1 MMPEPPP
8 PSYRPPDPPP
18 SGPPPT
24 YDPDIY
30 GPLRPPVPPV
40 RVRLVKLVAAL
51 ALVFGGL
58 LGTFLVARWAG
69 WLKPVERAARYDTDG
84 QAGIKSTI
92 KYPVEPK
99 GLMPAAN
106 GVDPDADWK
115 RTVNRRL
122 AEHDAKLRDHEMRI
136 KSLEERM
143 KGQKPPPQATAQAQ
157 AQQPPK
163 PKAYRSMQFVSNKI
177 EPKKVDAPDAHRL
190 AAGQK
195 LPCTV
200 ETSVNSDVTDSYFTA
215 KVRNDI
221 FDTDTGHFLLVPQG
235 STIVGKYHSSQ
246 LLFGNERLP
255 TTSLRLSILGRD
267 SVEIGDG
274 PVVDQKGQSGL
285 VSRVDQHWARLF
297 GAVVIMGVLRGG
309 QQAIQYQLGAN
320 DPAAAVASGMASSA
334 NQVGQMRIGPALNTK
349 PTIEVD
355 AGEQCNLLLV
365 KDLKLPAVAQ
375 Y

>member
-1 MMPEPPP
+1 MTPEPPP
-8 PSYRPPDPPP
+8 NLYRPPDPPP

-40 RVRLVKLVAAL
+40 RVRLFKLVAAL
-51 ALVFGGL
+51 VLVVGGL
-58 LGTFLVARWAG
+58 IGTFVVAKWAG
-69 WLKPVERAARYDTDG
+69 WLKPVGPAARYDTDG

-99 GLMPAAN
+99 ALTTAAN
-106 GVDPDADWK
+106 GGDPDAEWK
-115 RTVNRRL
+115 RWVRSRL
-122 AEHDAKLRDHEMRI
+122 SEHDAKLTDHEARL
-136 KSLEERM
+136 KALEGQM
-143 KGQKPPPQATAQAQ
+143 KGKKPPPTQAPAQ

-177 EPKKVDAPDAHRL
+177 EPKKLDDPDAYRL

-195 LPCTV
+195 LACVV
-200 ETSVNSDVTDSYFTA
+200 ETAVNSDVTDSYFTA

-221 FDTDTGHFLLVPQG
+221 YDTDTGHFLLVPQG

-255 TTSLRLSILGRD
+255 TTSLRLSILNRD
-267 SVEIGDG
+267 AVEIGDG
-274 PVVDQKGQSGL
+274 PVVDQKGQAGL
-285 VSRVDQHWARLF
+285 VSRVDQHYWRLF
-297 GAVVIMGVLRGG
+297 SAVVIMGVLRGG

-320 DPAAAVASGMASSA
+320 DPMGAVASGLAGA
-334 NQVGQMRIGPALNTK
+334 TNQAGQMRIGPALNTK
-349 PTIEVD
+349 PTIEVY
-355 AGEQCNLLLV
+355 AGEPCNLLLT
-365 KDLKLPAVAQ
+365 KDLKLPAVARH
-375 Y
+375 